1 MVVKEKAILPKNNC
15 ASTAKESSLRLPEIY
30 GTGGRR
36 ESNAVQIFQGLF
48 GHENSQ
54 KVNLAKD
61 NNEHLSKRFSKKM
74 FRTGG
79 RGSIRR
85 KT

>member
-1 MVVKEKAILPKNNC
+1 MVVEENNC

-30 GTGGRR
+30 RTGGRR
-36 ESNAVQIFQGLF
+36 ESNAVQIFQGVL

-54 KVNLAKD
+54 KVNLAKN